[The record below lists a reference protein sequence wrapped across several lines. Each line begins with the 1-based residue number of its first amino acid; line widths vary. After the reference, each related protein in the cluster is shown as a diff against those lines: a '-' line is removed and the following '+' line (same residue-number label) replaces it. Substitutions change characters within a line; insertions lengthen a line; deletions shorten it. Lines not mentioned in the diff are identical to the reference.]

1 MRAKDF
7 IPAGK
12 PRNFVAKNAPTTG
25 AGRHKDSSKKK
36 DQEQGKVKHK
46 NKQMDM
52 AEGWKDEGDDF
63 DEWSKYVK
71 EKLTKAAPDQRLG
84 LAKKLSQIEIKNF
97 GSSAGGF
104 DKKTGKPTAGLGL
117 TDTVRSALRYF
128 NSEQDS
134 IRRQSDQDGAPGN
147 FSMPFGSVD
156 IPGMENATPEEL
168 AVMKKAVMMGPEVA
182 GAAGNLYR
190 KNGTITSQDLKN
202 IEKGFEGNIEWGK
215 PMYSSPEAKASRERA
230 MAGEGV
236 AEGEADYGPD
246 YQDKVKRLG
255 QMAKQGERKTVWD
268 PVKRVYKTVPVNS
281 APEKK

>member
-52 AEGWKDEGDDF
+52 AEG
-63 DEWSKYVK
+63 
-71 EKLTKAAPDQRLG
+71 
-84 LAKKLSQIEIKNF
+84 
-97 GSSAGGF
+97 
-104 DKKTGKPTAGLGL
+104 
-117 TDTVRSALRYF
+117 
-128 NSEQDS
+128 
-134 IRRQSDQDGAPGN
+134 
-147 FSMPFGSVD
+147 
-156 IPGMENATPEEL
+156 
-168 AVMKKAVMMGPEVA
+168 
-182 GAAGNLYR
+182 
-190 KNGTITSQDLKN
+190 
-202 IEKGFEGNIEWGK
+202 
-215 PMYSSPEAKASRERA
+215 
-230 MAGEGV
+230 
-236 AEGEADYGPD
+236 EADYGPD

>member
-25 AGRHKDSSKKK
+25 AGKHKDSSKKK

-52 AEGWKDEGDDF
+52 AEG
-63 DEWSKYVK
+63 
-71 EKLTKAAPDQRLG
+71 APIVVAQ
-84 LAKKLSQIEIKNF
+84 APIH
-97 GSSAGGF
+97 
-104 DKKTGKPTAGLGL
+104 
-117 TDTVRSALRYF
+117 
-128 NSEQDS
+128 
-134 IRRQSDQDGAPGN
+134 IRNP
-147 FSMPFGSVD
+147 
-156 IPGMENATPEEL
+156 
-168 AVMKKAVMMGPEVA
+168 KKAPQPYRNQGDIVPDTKPPSTEKRGVKGRPGQRPMPE
-182 GAAGNLYR
+182 
-190 KNGTITSQDLKN
+190 Q
-202 IEKGFEGNIEWGK
+202 
-215 PMYSSPEAKASRERA
+215 
-230 MAGEGV
+230 GV